1 MEAGFSD
8 TIINRISSEEVVS
21 EMNDSGNIVMIVN
34 SSAVSDITKSM
45 PKARRSNYL
54 KQLYVE
60 GFTTSLEL
68 ASIRDKWA
76 NLEADVRGDLL
87 DFVLAD
93 RLKIYGEMNPNERDR
108 AAAALL
114 GEDYKEGLSAD
125 VSEKALLASTH
136 VRSLVQYEL
145 FGETTTEIQREAWR
159 GKGRGGAL
167 SRAIKDKLFDIL
179 D

>member
-45 PKARRSNYL
+45 PKARRSNYV

-93 RLKIYGEMNPNERDR
+93 RLKIYGR
-108 AAAALL
+108 
-114 GEDYKEGLSAD
+114 
-125 VSEKALLASTH
+125 
-136 VRSLVQYEL
+136 
-145 FGETTTEIQREAWR
+145 
-159 GKGRGGAL
+159 
-167 SRAIKDKLFDIL
+167 
-179 D
+179 